1 LAHECIKILLI
12 VKSGHLWSITVNEKK
27 AGRIMQLLQ
36 PPKETA
42 SPEKQIMASE
52 RVNAIPQVKH
62 SKKDESTK
70 G

>member
-1 LAHECIKILLI
+1 MVHEYIKILLI
-12 VKSGHLWSITVNEKK
+12 VKSGQPPKET
-27 AGRIMQLLQ
+27 GRIMQLLQ

-42 SPEKQIMASE
+42 LPEKQIMASE
-52 RVNAIPQVKH
+52 HVNAIPQAKH

>member
-1 LAHECIKILLI
+1 M
-12 VKSGHLWSITVNEKK
+12 WSKK
-27 AGRIMQLLQ
+27 ACRIVQLLQ

-52 RVNAIPQVKH
+52 HVNAIPHEKH
-62 SKKDESTK
+62 SKKDESAK